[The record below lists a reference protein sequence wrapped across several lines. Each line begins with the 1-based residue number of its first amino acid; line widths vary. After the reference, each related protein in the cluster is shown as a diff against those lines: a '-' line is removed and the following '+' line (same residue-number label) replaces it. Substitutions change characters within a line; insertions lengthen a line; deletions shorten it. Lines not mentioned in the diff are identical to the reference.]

1 MHNLIRESLREY
13 QAADTEQMY
22 FMLTAEEK
30 AAGTLIKTLDFSRT
44 KYIMVLSNVSYIIF
58 SVIYTYVFIRNTSL
72 HLIEFFID
80 NGMEKLVCALT
91 KEVLF
96 RTIFVS

>member
-44 KYIMVLSNVSYIIF
+44 KYILVLSNVS
-58 SVIYTYVFIRNTSL
+58 
-72 HLIEFFID
+72 
-80 NGMEKLVCALT
+80 
-91 KEVLF
+91 
-96 RTIFVS
+96 